1 VSANTEAIQEF
12 DCFGSRCAALVTGT
26 GEAGSAHNAASLA
39 RHTLLSWHERFSRFL
54 ATSELS
60 LLNGDPRR
68 EVPVRALMA
77 RFVDAV
83 RTAGNM
89 TGGLVDATLLG
100 EIESAGYADHLHT
113 SLPLQAALA
122 LAPTRTPASG
132 SQHRHWRQIE
142 VNLDTCTITRPPG
155 LRLDSGGLA
164 KGLFAD
170 VLGETLATHPGFS
183 INCAGDL
190 LIGGAAGITRPIR
203 VESPFDGRI
212 VHTFNLSRT
221 GVATSGIGRR
231 SWLDHNA
238 RPAHHLLNPATG
250 RPAFTGVVQATALA
264 PSALLAEI
272 RAKAALLSGPHA
284 APTWLAHGGVL
295 VFDDGSHQVLQ
306 PPALVTLSQLS
317 SFLQR
322 PRTHALQ
329 WRHRTNPNPDA
340 ATAHAR
346 TPTPSSL
353 AVTAKSALSCPVS
366 SSAGSGREM
375 K

>member
-1 VSANTEAIQEF
+1 MSANTEAIEEL
-12 DCFGSRCAALVTGT
+12 DCFGSSCAALVIGA
-26 GEAGSAHNAASLA
+26 GDAGSAGDAALLA
-39 RHTLLSWHERFSRFL
+39 RHTLLSWHGRFSRFL

-60 LLNGDPRR
+60 LLNSDPRR

-77 RFVDAV
+77 RFADAV

-100 EIESAGYADHLHT
+100 EIEDAGYADDLRT
-113 SLPLQAALA
+113 SLPLAAALA
-122 LAPTRTPASG
+122 LAPARTPASG
-132 SQHRHWRQIE
+132 SEQERWRQVE
-142 VNLDTCTITRPPG
+142 VDLDRCTVTRPPG

-170 VLGETLATHPGFS
+170 ALGETLATHPGFA

-190 LIGGAAGITRPIR
+190 LIGGTAGMTRPIR

-212 VHTFNLSRT
+212 LHTFNLSRT

-238 RPAHHLLNPATG
+238 RPAHHLIDPATS
-250 RPAFTGVVQATALA
+250 RPAFTGVAQATALA
-264 PSALLAEI
+264 PSALIAEI

-284 APTWLAHGGVL
+284 APAWLAHGGVL
-295 VFDDGSHQVLQ
+295 VFDDGSHQVVQ

-317 SFLQR
+317 GFLQR
-322 PRTHALQ
+322 TRRPALQ
-329 WRHRTNPNPDA
+329 AD
-340 ATAHAR
+340 
-346 TPTPSSL
+346 
-353 AVTAKSALSCPVS
+353 
-366 SSAGSGREM
+366 
-375 K
+375 